1 MATPIRWNQRR
12 RVAPYGGSKQPDTP
26 LRSLALS
33 LTHVARA
40 ALTEPYMLS
49 IEHERIQLSRLPKA
63 FDGFRVVQLS
73 DIHHGP
79 FSDCEQIERAVDT
92 ANRLQHDI
100 ITLSGEYISKE
111 RHYAT
116 PCANMMGRW
125 KAKYD
130 LYAILSKH
138 DHWTDADLI
147 TD

>member
-33 LTHVARA
+33 VTHVARP

-49 IEHERIQLSRLPKA
+49 IEHERIQLSRLPQA

-79 FSDCEQIERAVDT
+79 FLGRDRLEAHVDPATRASP
-92 ANRLQHDI
+92 A
-100 ITLSGEYISKE
+100 
-111 RHYAT
+111 
-116 PCANMMGRW
+116 
-125 KAKYD
+125 
-130 LYAILSKH
+130 
-138 DHWTDADLI
+138 
-147 TD
+147 